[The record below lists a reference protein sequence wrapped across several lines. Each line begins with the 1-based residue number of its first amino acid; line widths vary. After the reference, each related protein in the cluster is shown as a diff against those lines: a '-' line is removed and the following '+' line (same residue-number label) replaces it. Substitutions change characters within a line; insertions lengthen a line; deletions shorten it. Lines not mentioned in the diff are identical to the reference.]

1 MLPEKSK
8 KESSCV
14 EYGQSKHTKA
24 VVVGLSACIL
34 CCFFHSVYLLY
45 TWYSQ
50 SQIPIWNLVLE
61 YLPSNLKY
69 PIIDSFFK
77 ICITLLFKNSCS
89 INPKWIMMC
98 PDCTAHASNIMR
110 NYTWEIDILWTE
122 LRNLWLGSYKIFC
135 VCPDQPIFE
144 FWGFNPYLRLMKTV
158 PNISY
163 YTRWIHTTLCA
174 RLFFPLIKKTE
185 E

>member
-110 NYTWEIDILWTE
+110 NCTWEIDILWTE
-122 LRNLWLGSYKIFC
+122 LGNLEDLLFLSWPTNLWVG
-135 VCPDQPIFE
+135 
-144 FWGFNPYLRLMKTV
+144 GFNPYLKIMIIV

-163 YTRWIHTTLCA
+163 PHHYTRWIHTTLCA
-174 RLFFPLIKKTE
+174 RLFFRLIKKTE